1 MLHRVGIGI
10 GSWLSLRRAGTFWLG
25 IYVRGGTFLL
35 AVGRLRRVIHRE
47 RGEKSGAGISM
58 RRGGFKGTQMV
69 KQPPKRGSMLE
80 KESTNAQVG

>member
-10 GSWLSLRRAGTFWLG
+10 GSWLSLRRAGTFWLD
-25 IYVRGGTFLL
+25 ICVRGGTFLL

-47 RGEKSGAGISM
+47 GDEKSCAGISM
-58 RRGGFKGTQMV
+58 RLGGLKGTRVV

-80 KESTNAQVG
+80 KESNNAQVG